1 MSLSIR
7 RTGGVDQ
14 LDAIM
19 GQLQAWANAC
29 LTYATVA
36 NGTTAG
42 KLKTTSTISFKV
54 DSQIYTKA
62 NTDDLWTLSAIAT
75 LGANQFRAVTLYMDA
90 AGTATIDTGTI
101 VTNTNA
107 TAGKLAALAACPV
120 LPADKCI
127 IGVFVAG
134 PSTNFANA
142 LSSQG
147 TIYHGIPTGYGT
159 LSRIPLTPQ
168 GVADFPTVVAP

>member
-1 MSLSIR
+1 MALSVR
-7 RTGGVDQ
+7 RTGSIDQ
-14 LDAIM
+14 IEAAFYL
-19 GQLQAWANAC
+19 LQSWANAC

-75 LGANQFRAVTLYMDA
+75 LGANQFRAVTLYLDA

-134 PSTNFANA
+134 PLTNFSNA